1 MRTHDNIC
9 FKIADELYES
19 LPYDTGFHMNYTNKS
34 LFTPNIT
41 LYVEDVFNLRQY
53 CEDEADNIYIENVES
68 QPMVWIGIYIAIASL
83 VCTVAMAADLL
94 HGLRNKKFW
103 FPCKFFTL
111 NAASITVITVAMK
124 LPVDLTSE
132 MPVEADQVAKLGSL
146 AFMCTIMVNLMPSLA
161 SMDNKTLLANVIGLS
176 ILVITVIVNVIIQIH
191 TSIIDS
197 TILIFPSRYMFILT
211 SKMVA
216 CIYAGMI
223 LLLLIITISS
233 SLTIPTSKEILEFK
247 YQGTN
252 KTSSTDQQQTQMSKV
267 EKLRQHVRRFWV
279 MADTVKE
286 KLFTPP
292 IDSTGEINE
301 DLSMY
306 VLQINDEMELAER
319 ALKGISNSMNS
330 FILKAEKE
338 QNNGL
343 LELLDWSLPIVTL
356 TCIAV
361 ALSHIPKDSV
371 MSLVKSVGE
380 GLSYT
385 HLVEESLNISSEY
398 VNIRKATITLW
409 HEVENNYKWLKN
421 SLSKN
426 AFEEMTAT
434 EILSWFSDKA
444 EAIVIEINES
454 SNGKMVEKISKELI
468 AANSMY
474 RIARTILHRDQS
486 STEPLSK
493 KQLFDLINGMIA
505 DILCACFTNI
515 PQVITM
521 KCHESVIEKREA
533 SVKAAAKLL
542 GKTTKIIERLE
553 TFELPSMDDDKMA
566 YIDEWRLHFNLSIP

>member
-1 MRTHDNIC
+1 MPH
-9 FKIADELYES
+9 
-19 LPYDTGFHMNYTNKS
+19 PYS
-34 LFTPNIT
+34 
-41 LYVEDVFNLRQY
+41 
-53 CEDEADNIYIENVES
+53 CS
-68 QPMVWIGIYIAIASL
+68 
-83 VCTVAMAADLL
+83 
-94 HGLRNKKFW
+94 
-103 FPCKFFTL
+103 
-111 NAASITVITVAMK
+111 
-124 LPVDLTSE
+124 
-132 MPVEADQVAKLGSL
+132 
-146 AFMCTIMVNLMPSLA
+146 
-161 SMDNKTLLANVIGLS
+161 KT
-176 ILVITVIVNVIIQIH
+176 
-191 TSIIDS
+191 
-197 TILIFPSRYMFILT
+197 
-211 SKMVA
+211 
-216 CIYAGMI
+216 C
-223 LLLLIITISS
+223 LLLI
-233 SLTIPTSKEILEFK
+233 
-247 YQGTN
+247 
-252 KTSSTDQQQTQMSKV
+252 
-267 EKLRQHVRRFWV
+267 
-279 MADTVKE
+279 
-286 KLFTPP
+286 LFEVTEGKIVYSP

-474 RIARTILHRDQS
+474 RIARTLLHRDQS
-486 STEPLSK
+486 NTEPLSK
-493 KQLFDLINGMIA
+493 KQLFALLNCMIA
-505 DILCACFTNI
+505 DILSACFTNI

-521 KCHESVIEKREA
+521 KCHESAIEKREA

-542 GKTTKIIERLE
+542 GKTTKILERLE
-553 TFELPSMDDDKMA
+553 TLELPSMDDDKMA
-566 YIDEWRLHFNLSIP
+566 YIDEWRLYFNQSIP